1 MINSGI
7 SPETDP
13 TIASRN
19 EPDIRSKDAATI
31 RPRILMQP
39 LQNHTSLRGS
49 IRTGSGLTVAGFV
62 LAIAALAVAP
72 ACRLTPPARMS
83 SAQSQDLSKIKDP
96 VKYRKAQ
103 EMVNSANRLYLR
115 KRFPQALKLARE
127 SLAVHETFE
136 GHYLV
141 GTVLYQ
147 QNKTEDALDA
157 YLKSE
162 ALNPTDQQLLLTIG
176 TVYTALGDLG
186 EAQKRYLRLHETYP
200 KDPVYSYK
208 VGTTYKNLRD
218 YPQADTYL
226 KKADVEGFK
235 HLDQVYMQ
243 LGDVAL
249 ELKQYEASEEYFK
262 KARALNPKL
271 KDAAKGGQASRMAAK
286 LEEGNVAFRK
296 KDYPTALKHFNAAK
310 KLGPGQAAPYIL
322 AGSAYLVTEECD
334 AARKDLLKA
343 TELNPAD
350 PKGYSLLGSA
360 YHKQRNYRSALATFE
375 RGLQVAPESFEMLNK
390 QGLVLRDR
398 EEPARAIDSFSRA
411 VRIQPDYLPARLN
424 LAYTL
429 LDDRRYVDARRE
441 FEAAQKLAP
450 QDPEVARG
458 AQLVEIYTV
467 LDRGDRF
474 FKQRRFKQALAEYR
488 KALKIRSDIPLVHN
502 SLGQGE
508 IARKKYAAAEGH
520 YKKALSLD
528 KNNIPALQGLLRVYS
543 VQRKRAQER
552 ETLARLQ
559 KLTKNDITAA
569 ITLGRIKEDAGRL
582 AEAEKYYRGLMK
594 SNPDAK
600 PIKRRLGYVYYKQGL
615 ALNKR
620 ENYKGAL
627 TKFEAAEKYNP
638 EIPQLPETLKVV
650 RENIQYA
657 KLLPRLKQ
665 AERLFARARYREAL
679 PLYERVYKELKRP
692 LILVK
697 IANCHISLGDEQK
710 GLAMLEAAEKESPA
724 GDVEV
729 SEAIYNY
736 LLQKGQT
743 DRARTGFRR
752 IVENHEDAYYSWYK
766 LGVIDLIKKEPKQA
780 VENFNRSVIYK
791 PDFAVGYIARGVAL
805 YETGAKDRARLEF
818 EEALKRDREAVL
830 ASFNIGVLFY
840 NDDRLDQAKKI
851 FLDLAKE
858 FPEYCD
864 PRYQLSYIY
873 FREGDLDAAEKEV
886 LYCLKRNEEARF
898 HWALAQIRAKRYEK
912 TKSPSDAAAAR
923 AVYRDIIAKYPTSSY
938 TEESRAALRKI
949 SPDTRIVQPYALRGD
964 TRQPPLVYNG
974 NLILIEKGRLVAYD
988 ASGKKER
995 WSVKTP
1001 SPVVDL
1007 YADHL
1012 LHVLT
1017 ADGNVALHEL
1027 SRGARLAGFQAPAGA
1042 RYLTGSY
1049 DRVGVGFV
1057 SGRGAAARSG
1067 LAVFNRSGTEQAR
1080 YEGAPAGSRFHAVG
1094 GNFVRVDRAGNN
1106 AVLTLLPVPQA
1117 GEDAPD
1123 ETLKVAFA
1131 RLRGVP
1137 QIEDDGKSLYLFAPG
1152 DRVAIVGVEDG
1163 ELELRGRVTVP
1174 RGTARVELQRRP
1186 NADTQIVVP
1195 AAREVRVYS
1204 VAGKQLK
1211 RIALPRPLASQ
1222 FSLQALPNDRLL
1234 YLGTDGRMRSVDFSG
1249 KEQWNLKMPTTRAR
1263 TPRASR
1269 VEEAFS
1275 IYY

>member
-1 MINSGI
+1 MTKSVYL
-7 SPETDP
+7 
-13 TIASRN
+13 
-19 EPDIRSKDAATI
+19 SKILGVALLAA
-31 RPRILMQP
+31 
-39 LQNHTSLRGS
+39 
-49 IRTGSGLTVAGFV
+49 V
-62 LAIAALAVAP
+62 LGP
-72 ACRLTPPARMS
+72 ACLTPPARMS

-96 VKYRKAQ
+96 VKYQKAQ
-103 EMVNSANRLYLR
+103 EMVNAANRLYLR
-115 KRFPQALKLARE
+115 KRYPEALKLARE
-127 SLAVHETFE
+127 SIEVHETFE
-136 GHYLV
+136 GHYLI

-147 QNKTEDALDA
+147 QNKTEESLDA

-200 KDPVYSYK
+200 EDPVYSYK

-218 YPQADTYL
+218 YEKADTYL
-226 KKADVEGFK
+226 KKAEVKGFK

-262 KARALNPKL
+262 KARAINPKL

-286 LEEGNVAFRK
+286 LEEGNTAFRA
-296 KDYPTALKHFNAAK
+296 KDYDTALVHFNAAK
-310 KLGPGQAAPYIL
+310 KLGPGQAAPFIL
-322 AGSAYLVTEECD
+322 SGSTYLVTEKYD
-334 AARKDLLKA
+334 LARKDLLKA

-360 YHKQRNYRSALATFE
+360 YHKQKNYRSALSTFE
-375 RGLQVAPESFEMLNK
+375 RGLKVAPESFEMLNK

-398 EEPARAIDSFSRA
+398 EETSRAIDSFSRA

-441 FEAAQKLAP
+441 FETAQKIAP
-450 QDPEVARG
+450 KDSEVARG
-458 AQLVEIYTV
+458 TQLVEIYTV

-474 FKQRRFKQALAEYR
+474 FKERRFSQALTEYR
-488 KALKIRSDIPLVHN
+488 KALKIRSDIPIVYN
-502 SLGQGE
+502 SLGQTE
-508 IARKKYAAAEGH
+508 IARKKYSPAEGH
-520 YKKALSLD
+520 YKKALTLD
-528 KNNIPALQGLLRVYS
+528 ANNIPALQGLLRVYS
-543 VQRKRAQER
+543 VQRKPTQER

-559 KLTKNDITAA
+559 KLTRNDITAA
-569 ITLGRIKEDAGRL
+569 ITLGRIKEDAGKL
-582 AEAEKYYRGLMK
+582 AEAEKYYLGLMK

-600 PIKRRLGYVYYKQGL
+600 PLKRRLGYVYYKQGL

-627 TKFEAAEKYNP
+627 GKFEKAEKFNP

-657 KLLPRLKQ
+657 SLLPRLKK
-665 AERLFARARYREAL
+665 AERLFSQARYREAL

-710 GLAMLEAAEKESPA
+710 GLAMLENAEKESPA

-736 LLQKGQT
+736 LLQKGKV
-743 DRARTGFRR
+743 DRARAGFQR
-752 IVENHEDAYYSWYK
+752 IVETHEDAYYSWYK
-766 LGVIDLIKKEPKQA
+766 LGVIDLMKKEPKAA
-780 VENFNRSVIYK
+780 VTNFNRSVIYK

-840 NDDRLDQAKKI
+840 NEDMLDKAKKI

-886 LYCLKRNEEARF
+886 NYCLKRNEEARF

-912 TKSPSDAAAAR
+912 TKSPTDANAAR

-938 TEESRAALRKI
+938 TEESRQALRKI
-949 SPDTRIVQPYALRGD
+949 SPDSRIVQPYALRGNS
-964 TRQPPLVYNG
+964 RKAPLLYNG
-974 NLILIEKGRLVAYD
+974 NLLLVEVGRLVAYD
-988 ASGKKER
+988 SSGKKER

-1001 SPVVDL
+1001 SPVVDI

-1012 LHVLT
+1012 LHVLS
-1017 ADGNVALHEL
+1017 ADGKVSLYEL
-1027 SRGARLAGFQAPAGA
+1027 SAGARLAEFQAPAGA

-1049 DRVGVGFV
+1049 NRIGVGYL
-1057 SGRGAAARSG
+1057 SGKGAAARSG
-1067 LAVFNRSGTEQAR
+1067 LAVFDRSGSELAR
-1080 YEGAPAGSRFHAVG
+1080 YADAPAASRFHSLG
-1094 GNFVRVDRAGNN
+1094 GSFLRVDRVGNN
-1106 AVLTLLPVPQA
+1106 AVVNVLPAPGAADSGA
-1117 GEDAPD
+1117 GS
-1123 ETLKVAFA
+1123 LKVPFA
-1131 RLRGVP
+1131 RLRALP
-1137 QIEDDGKSLYLFAPG
+1137 QIEDDGRSLYLFAPG
-1152 DRVAIVGVEDG
+1152 DRVAIVNVGADRKA
-1163 ELELRGRVTVP
+1163 ELAGRVTVP
-1174 RGTARVELQRRP
+1174 RSTARVELQRRK
-1186 NADTQIVVP
+1186 DGKTQILVP
-1195 AAREVRVYS
+1195 APSNVTVYDTS
-1204 VAGKQLK
+1204 GKQLR
-1211 RIALPRPLASQ
+1211 RIALPKPLASQ
-1222 FSLQALPNDRLL
+1222 FSLRALPDDRLL
-1234 YLGTDGRMRSVDFSG
+1234 YLGTDGRMRSVDFNG
-1249 KEQWNLKMPTTRAR
+1249 KEQWQLKLPTTRAR
-1263 TPRASR
+1263 TPRGAR
-1269 VEEAFS
+1269 VEEAYS